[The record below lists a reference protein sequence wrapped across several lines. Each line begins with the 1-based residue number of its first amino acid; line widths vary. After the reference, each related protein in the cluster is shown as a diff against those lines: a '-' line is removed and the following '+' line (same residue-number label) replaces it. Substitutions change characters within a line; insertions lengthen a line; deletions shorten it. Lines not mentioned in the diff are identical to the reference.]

1 MNNFT
6 PMNRH
11 LLIEIIED
19 NEEQMNLI
27 VLPDEYRPQKSPYLN
42 AKVLA
47 KADNVDIPV
56 DVGDTIV
63 CERRM
68 LHEVRTSGETYYL
81 MLQNYV
87 FGRTKND

>member
-1 MNNFT
+1 MNFE

-11 LLIEIIED
+11 LLIEPIEES
-19 NEEQMNLI
+19 EEQKNVV
-27 VLPDEYRPQKSPYLN
+27 VLPIEYKPQKSPYLM

-47 KADNVDIPV
+47 KADNVEIPV
-56 DVGDTIV
+56 DVGDVVV

-68 LHEVRTSGETYYL
+68 LHEVKTSTTTHYL

-87 FGRTKND
+87 FGRASD

>member
-1 MNNFT
+1 M
-6 PMNRH
+6 
-11 LLIEIIED
+11 
-19 NEEQMNLI
+19 
-27 VLPDEYRPQKSPYLN
+27 
-42 AKVLA
+42 LA

-68 LHEVRTSGETYYL
+68 LHEVRTTDKTYYL

-87 FGRTKND
+87 FGRTKNDKE

>member
-1 MNNFT
+1 MDFT

-11 LLIEIIED
+11 LLIEPIED
-19 NEEQMNLI
+19 NEDQTNVI
-27 VLPDEYRPQKSPYLN
+27 VLPDQYKPQKSPYLN
-42 AKVLA
+42 ARVLA
-47 KADNVDIPV
+47 VADNVDIPV
-56 DVGDTIV
+56 NVGDTIV

-68 LHEVRTSGETYYL
+68 LHEVKTSNETYYL